1 MRTLV
6 ARLAIATLLATPL
19 TPVYAQAPAPAA
31 AAPAIKAGSRVG
43 LEYTLTDE
51 GGKVLDSNKGQEP
64 FTYTHGDH
72 QIVPG
77 LESALVGKRAGD
89 VAKVTVKPE
98 DGYGKVDP
106 KALIEVGRDRVPPD
120 IKVGSE
126 LTGRAS
132 DGETR
137 AVRVKEIKEKSVVLD
152 LNHPLAGKTLLFDVR
167 VLSVEGP

>member
-6 ARLAIATLLATPL
+6 ALLAFATLLATPL
-19 TPVYAQAPAPAA
+19 APLYAQDPTPAA

-51 GGKVLDSNKGQEP
+51 GGTVLDSNKGQEP
-64 FTYTHGDH
+64 FTYTHGER

-77 LESALVGKRAGD
+77 LESALEGKRAGD

-106 KALIEVGRDRVPPD
+106 KAQLEVGRERVPPD

-132 DGETR
+132 NGETR
-137 AVRVKEIKEKSVVLD
+137 AVRVKEIKDKSVVLD
-152 LNHPLAGKTLLFDVR
+152 LNHPLAGKTLVFDVR